1 MKKLLVFLFSLFF
14 FIFVP
19 KVHEVHAADN
29 GWVIENFQSNVI
41 VEQNGKINVTETID
55 VNFGNLSKHGIYRDI
70 PNIYYDENRNNSYAD
85 IQIASILKNGIN
97 EQYKQSQNG
106 NFLRLQIGSPNRT
119 FYGKAEYTITYTI
132 VGILKSFSDHDEL
145 YFDVTGNGWPV
156 PILKTSA
163 TITLPQN
170 GITGARCFEGM
181 QNSTEKCV
189 TTITLQN
196 QADFST
202 TRVLNSEENMSILLG
217 YTKGMVPILTA
228 SRPRTETDNNTI
240 TPLIILGNIGGFLVT
255 TIFGIGLTLLL
266 FFKHGRDQK
275 NLATDTIVAQYSA
288 PDKLRPAE
296 VGTILDERADTL
308 DVTATI
314 VDLAARGFLTIT
326 EQEKKWLFGST
337 DYILKKTKKSIEALL
352 PYEKLLFERLFLD
365 ADTVKISELEK
376 NFYTDL
382 TLVKTALYSHVVEKK
397 YFDKNPESVRNKYTG
412 FGIGLFI
419 AGIILCFV
427 VIPLI
432 GIWIGLSIVGLA
444 ILIVSRYMPRKTELG
459 YKTYIKILGFKLFI
473 DKAENYRQQFFER
486 KNMFNEILPYAIVF
500 GNAEKFADAFKKL
513 GIEPPQPDWYISNHA
528 FNAMLFT
535 SNMHHF
541 SNSMTSAIAAQ
552 PTKNSFASSGSGFSS
567 GGGFSGGGFGG
578 GGGGSW

>member
-1 MKKLLVFLFSLFF
+1 MKKLLLLLLSLFF
-14 FIFVP
+14 FVFVP
-19 KVHEVHAADN
+19 KAQAASDD
-29 GWVIENFQSNVI
+29 WTIDNFQSVI
-41 VEQNGKINVTETID
+41 TIQQDGKVNVTETID
-55 VNFGNLSKHGIYRDI
+55 VNFGTLQKHGIYRDI
-70 PNIYYDENRNNSYAD
+70 PNIYYDENNNNSYAD
-85 IQIASILKNGIN
+85 IQITSVLKNGVN
-97 EQYKQSQNG
+97 EQYRQSQNG
-106 NFLRLQIGSPNRT
+106 NFLRLQIGSPNRS
-119 FYGKAEYTITYTI
+119 FSGYAEYQITYL
-132 VGILKSFSDHDEL
+132 VSGVLRSFSDHDEL
-145 YFDVTGNGWPV
+145 YWDVTGNGWPV
-156 PILKTSA
+156 PILKTVS

-170 GITGARCFEGM
+170 GITGVRCFEGA
-181 QNSTEKCV
+181 QNATEQC
-189 TTITLQN
+189 TATIVEQN
-196 QADFST
+196 QADFSA
-202 TRVLNSEENMSILLG
+202 TRILQAEENMSILLG
-217 YTKGMVPILTA
+217 FTKGMVPILTA
-228 SRPRTETDNNTI
+228 SKPRTETDYNTI
-240 TPLIILGNIGGFLVT
+240 TPLFILGNIGGFLVV
-255 TIFGIGLTLLL
+255 TIFGIGFTLFL

-275 NLATDTIVAQYSA
+275 NLATDTIVAQYGA

-296 VGTILDERADTL
+296 VGTILDERANTL

-337 DYILKKTKKSIEALL
+337 DYILKKLKKNVEPLL

-382 TLVKTALYSHVVEKK
+382 ALVKTALYADVMDKK

-412 FGIGLFI
+412 FGIGIFI
-419 AGIILCFV
+419 TGIILCFV
-427 VIPLI
+427 IIPLI
-432 GIWIGLSIVGLA
+432 GIWLGLSIFGIAL
-444 ILIVSRYMPRKTELG
+444 LIISRYMPRRTQLG
-459 YKTYIKILGFKLFI
+459 YETYIKILGFKLFI

-500 GNAEKFADAFKKL
+500 GNTEKFAQVFKKL
-513 GIEPPQPDWYISNHA
+513 GIEPPQPSWYVSNHA
-528 FNAMLFT
+528 FNAMLF
-535 SNMHHF
+535 SSHMNHF

>member
-1 MKKLLVFLFSLFF
+1 MKKLTVFLLCLFF
-14 FIFVP
+14 FVFVP
-19 KVHEVHAADN
+19 KVQAASND
-29 GWVIENFQSNVI
+29 WIIDSFQSAI
-41 VEQNGKINVTETID
+41 TIQQNGIVNVLETIN
-55 VNFGNLSKHGIYRDI
+55 VNFGTLKKHGIYRDI
-70 PNIYYDENRNNSYAD
+70 PNKYYNDKNITTYAD
-85 IQIASILKNGIN
+85 IQIESVLKNGVS
-97 EQYKQSQNG
+97 EPYQQSQNG
-106 NFLRLQIGSPNRT
+106 NFLRLQIGKPNQT
-119 FYGKAEYTITYTI
+119 FSGKAEYQISYLI
-132 VGILKSFSDHDEL
+132 SGILRSFSDHDEL
-145 YFDVTGNGWPV
+145 YFDVTGNGWQV

-170 GITGARCFEGM
+170 GITGARCFEGE
-181 QNSTEKCV
+181 QNATEKCLA
-189 TTITLQN
+189 TTTSQNKVDFLATRTLQ
-196 QADFST
+196 A
-202 TRVLNSEENMSILLG
+202 EENMSILLG
-217 YTKGMVPILTA
+217 FTKEMVPILTA
-228 SRPRTETDNNTI
+228 SRPRTETDYNTV
-240 TPLIILGNIGGFLVT
+240 TPLLILANIGGFLVV
-255 TIFGIGLTLLL
+255 TIFGIGLAMLL

-275 NLATDTIVAQYSA
+275 NLATNTIVAQYSA

-337 DYILKKTKKSIEALL
+337 DYILKKTKKSPDALL
-352 PYEKLLFERLFLD
+352 AYEKLLFERLFLD
-365 ADTVKISELEK
+365 ADTVKISGLEK

-382 TLVKTALYSHVVEKK
+382 ALVKTALYSHVVENK
-397 YFDKNPESVRNKYTG
+397 YFDKNPESVRNKYAG

-419 AGIILCFV
+419 TGIILCFV
-427 VIPLI
+427 IIPLI
-432 GIWIGLSIVGLA
+432 GIWIGLSIFGVAL
-444 ILIVSRYMPRKTELG
+444 LIISRYMPRRTQLG
-459 YKTYIKILGFKLFI
+459 YETYIKILGFKLFI

-500 GNAEKFADAFKKL
+500 GNAEKFAQAFKKL
-513 GIEPPQPDWYISNHA
+513 GIEPPQPDWYVSNHA

-535 SNMHHF
+535 SNMSHF
-541 SNSMTSAIAAQ
+541 SNSFTSAIAAQ